1 MQKNKRTKEYVEKM
15 KARIH
20 KRLLSQLQWELAE
33 PYLDKCLGAG
43 RHNQKLKY
51 ITFREFKELAL
62 KGHSVKAI
70 VKLGYSPHIANFIC
84 RFLKGNIKL
93 SKEQLEKEYKT
104 EPLNNICVKHDIRRG
119 DIACLRQMYD
129 IKPLSGLYFERVKK
143 EEPLTQRQKEILY
156 GSMLGDAGRKSTHRI
171 KFVHGGPQRDYLF
184 WKYEQ
189 FKNVSSTP
197 KGTPNVNKIYKEDH
211 ITWSFYI
218 NSNSDV
224 TVCNKLFYQSGPK
237 EVYKEI
243 EQYMSPLAIAVWYS
257 DDGDTAWNY
266 QRRMKNPHVNYSPVF
281 AFCTESFSTKSCENL
296 CDILYS
302 KYNIKSRIKPR
313 VRNKKGIT
321 KSYNRIIIENK
332 SNDDFIA
339 LIRPHILPMFL
350 RKIDYQEYLK
360 WRK

>member
-1 MQKNKRTKEYVEKM
+1 MVSKESIIRTNATRHKKM
-15 KARIH
+15 
-20 KRLLSQLQWELAE
+20 LLQYKWELAE
-33 PYLDKCLGAG
+33 PYMDKCLGAG

-62 KGHSVKAI
+62 DGYNVKSI

-104 EPLNNICVKHDIRRG
+104 EPLNDICIKHDIRRG

-189 FKNVSSTP
+189 FKNVASTP

-224 TVCNKLFYQSGPK
+224 TVCNELFYQGKQK

-243 EQYMSPLAIAVWYS
+243 KQYISPLAVAVWYS

-266 QRRMKNPHVNYSPVF
+266 QRRTKNPHVNYSPVF
-281 AFCTESFSTKSCENL
+281 AFCTESFSTKSCEIL

-302 KYNIKSRIKPR
+302 KFDIKSRIKPR
-313 VRNKKGIT
+313 IRNKKGIT

-339 LIRPHILPMFL
+339 LIRPHMLPTFL